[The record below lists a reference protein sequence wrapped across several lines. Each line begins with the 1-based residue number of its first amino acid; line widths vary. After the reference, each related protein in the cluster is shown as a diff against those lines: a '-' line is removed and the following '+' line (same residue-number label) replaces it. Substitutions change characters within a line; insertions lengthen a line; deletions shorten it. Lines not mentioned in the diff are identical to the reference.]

1 MLFIRKFKNI
11 VDEEQNIKVSKNDI
25 DTLRRAKKM
34 GFSDKEIALL
44 WETSELEVYTLR
56 RKAGIVPVYKM
67 IDTCASEFDSYIPYF
82 YSTYEEENESVVSNK
97 KKVIVLGSGPIRI
110 GQGVEFDY
118 STVHA
123 VQTIKAAGYEAIIIN
138 NNPETVSTDYTC
150 SDKLYFEPL
159 CVEDVMNVIE
169 LEKPEG
175 VIATLGGQTAIN
187 LAEPLAERGVK
198 IIGTDCEAIER
209 AENRDAFEKLLSE
222 LHIPQPKG
230 RAVTCIEAGVRA
242 AEEIGYPVLVR
253 PSFVLGGRAMQIVAK
268 EEALRNYLKT
278 AVEIDE
284 DKPVL
289 VDKYI
294 RGKEVEVDAIC
305 DGKRVFV
312 PGIMELVE
320 RTGIHS
326 GDSISV
332 YPTFSISDK
341 VKNTILEYTEKLG
354 LGIGI
359 IGLFNIQFIVDEHDD
374 VYIIE
379 VNPRSSRTVPFL
391 SKATGYSL
399 ADIATLVNLGVS
411 LQEQGIFDIYPKE
424 KSRYYVKAP
433 AFSFSKLR
441 GMDAYLSPEMKSTG
455 EAIGY
460 DEKLHR
466 AMYKAMIASGLT
478 LRNYGTV
485 VVSVADEDKAE
496 TLPLI
501 KRFYNMGFNIEATTL
516 TGQYLKDHGI
526 RTRIRHKPS
535 EGSEEVLD
543 SIRQGYV
550 SYVINTRAI
559 LSGKHFGDGV
569 AIRRCAAQNNIT
581 MLTSLDT
588 VRMLLDVLE
597 EVTMGISTI
606 NAK

>member
-1 MLFIRKFKNI
+1 M
-11 VDEEQNIKVSKNDI
+11 
-25 DTLRRAKKM
+25 
-34 GFSDKEIALL
+34 
-44 WETSELEVYTLR
+44 
-56 RKAGIVPVYKM
+56 
-67 IDTCASEFDSYIPYF
+67 
-82 YSTYEEENESVVSNK
+82 
-97 KKVIVLGSGPIRI
+97 
-110 GQGVEFDY
+110 
-118 STVHA
+118 
-123 VQTIKAAGYEAIIIN
+123 
-138 NNPETVSTDYTC
+138 
-150 SDKLYFEPL
+150 
-159 CVEDVMNVIE
+159 
-169 LEKPEG
+169 
-175 VIATLGGQTAIN
+175 
-187 LAEPLAERGVK
+187 
-198 IIGTDCEAIER
+198 
-209 AENRDAFEKLLSE
+209 
-222 LHIPQPKG
+222 
-230 RAVTCIEAGVRA
+230 
-242 AEEIGYPVLVR
+242 
-253 PSFVLGGRAMQIVAK
+253 
-268 EEALRNYLKT
+268 
-278 AVEIDE
+278 
-284 DKPVL
+284 
-289 VDKYI
+289 
-294 RGKEVEVDAIC
+294 
-305 DGKRVFV
+305 
-312 PGIMELVE
+312 
-320 RTGIHS
+320 
-326 GDSISV
+326 
-332 YPTFSISDK
+332 
-341 VKNTILEYTEKLG
+341 
-354 LGIGI
+354 
-359 IGLFNIQFIVDEHDD
+359 
-374 VYIIE
+374 
-379 VNPRSSRTVPFL
+379 
-391 SKATGYSL
+391 
-399 ADIATLVNLGVS
+399 
-411 LQEQGIFDIYPKE
+411 
-424 KSRYYVKAP
+424 KAP